1 MTHVRE
7 GRQAQRTQVA
17 ASAWKWRCRHVN
29 KGPDAAGRR
38 REGVSRLTSPASNPT
53 WRSFR
58 RTCVPFIM
66 TSLAPEYGHTV
77 KPVLPGKPLLRLHRT
92 QSGFKDNPPG
102 T

>member
-1 MTHVRE
+1 MTQVRE

-38 REGVSRLTSPASNPT
+38 RDGVSRLTSPASNPT

-66 TSLAPEYGHTV
+66 TSLAPECGHTV

-92 QSGFKDNPPG
+92 QSGFKDNLPG